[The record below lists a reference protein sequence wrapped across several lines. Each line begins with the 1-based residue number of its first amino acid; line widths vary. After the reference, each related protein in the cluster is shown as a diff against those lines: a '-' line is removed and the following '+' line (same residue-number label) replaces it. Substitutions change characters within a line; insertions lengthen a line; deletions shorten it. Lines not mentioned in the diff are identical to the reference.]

1 MGMATLPVP
10 YTIRSHGLSTEASE
24 SSKLIACSRK
34 IIRDFNKLVFKP
46 KTVCLRLAKHIDRI
60 SHDGQIVKALATSD
74 VSVVNTSEKVATY
87 RFRTEFGGQLKAIVV
102 KKNNNKYAIHV
113 EVEPLQLCGGK
124 GELIM
129 IWGLFTADSTT
140 LMPFDSQKSSVD
152 SQCSITETRFVGDA
166 VELEFEENVAPFY
179 VSFLLKS
186 DLGTDSKVSTI
197 RSHRN
202 TNFTV
207 PVGFGAGHPSPLGV
221 SFLDD
226 GSVNFAFFSC
236 NIDSVVLCLYADT
249 TAEKPALEI
258 DLDPYINRSGD
269 IWHAL
274 LYSSMP
280 FVSYGY
286 RCRSGVGNREHRVLL
301 DPYAKVLDVFG
312 LNQPKKWL
320 GKLSEEPTFDWS
332 GEVRPNLPM
341 ENMILYRLNVARFT
355 KHKSSELS
363 DSIAGSFSAI
373 SEKLHHFEDLGV
385 NAILLEPVFPFDE
398 ENGPYFP
405 CHFFSPESL
414 YGPSGD
420 PVNVAESMK
429 EMVKTLHAGGIEVLL
444 EVVFT
449 HTGEVGA
456 LKEIDSSSYYYIE
469 GGEEL
474 KYKNALNCNHPI
486 VQQLVLE
493 SLRYWVT
500 EYHIDGFCFINAS
513 SLTRGVQGDFL
524 SHPPLVEAIAFD
536 PILAKVKIVADSWDP
551 HDMETKEVRFPHWQR
566 WAEMNSQFSIDV
578 KNFLRGRSL
587 ISELATRLCGSGDLF
602 LYGRGPAFSF
612 NYVTRNPGFTLV
624 DLVSFS
630 RSELESELSWN
641 CGEEGATNKTVV
653 LETRLKQIR
662 NFLFIMFVSLGVP
675 VLNMGD
681 ECGHSTGGS
690 QAYADRKP
698 LDWNALRSGFG
709 IQITQFISFLSS
721 LKMRRRDLLQ
731 RRSFLEEDNIEWH
744 GAEQSPPMWDDPACK
759 FLAMALKGDAES
771 RQSTSGSLNMH
782 GDLFVAFNAGDQS
795 EKVALPSLAGDASW
809 TLLVDTALPFPGF
822 FTVDGV
828 PLEDGSVTYEMKSHS
843 CILFEARSLS

>member
-1 MGMATLPVP
+1 MATLPVP
-10 YTIRSHGLSTEASE
+10 YVIRSHGLRTEAFE
-24 SSKLIACSRK
+24 SSKLFACNLKK
-34 IIRDFNKLVFKP
+34 IGGFNKLIFKP
-46 KTVCLRLAKHIDRI
+46 KTVRLRLVKRIERI
-60 SHDGQIVKALATSD
+60 SHDRQILKALANSN
-74 VSVVNTSEKVATY
+74 VSAVKTWEEVATY
-87 RFRTEFGGQLKAIVV
+87 RFRMEFGGQLKVTVV
-102 KKNNNKYAIHV
+102 KKNNDKYGIHV
-113 EVEPLQLCGGK
+113 EVEPLQLF
-124 GELIM
+124 GENGALIM
-129 IWGLFTADSTT
+129 IWGLFTANSAT
-140 LMPFDSQKSSVD
+140 LMSLDSQHSSVD
-152 SQCSITETRFVGDA
+152 SQCSTTETQFVGDA
-166 VELEFEENVAPFY
+166 VELDFEENVAPFY

-186 DLGTDSKVSTI
+186 DSGSDSKVSII

-226 GSVNFAFFSC
+226 GSVNFAFFSSSV
-236 NIDSVVLCLYADT
+236 DSVVLCLYADT

-286 RCRSGVGNREHRVLL
+286 RCRSGVGNKEHRVLL
-301 DPYAKVLDVFG
+301 DPYAKVLEVFG
-312 LNQPKKWL
+312 NEPKKWL
-320 GKLSEEPTFDWS
+320 GKLGGEPAFDWS

-341 ENMILYRLNVARFT
+341 EKMIVYRLNVARFT
-355 KHKSSELS
+355 KDKSSYLS

-405 CHFFSPESL
+405 WHFFSPGSL
-414 YGPSGD
+414 YGPFGD
-420 PVNVAESMK
+420 AVHVAKSMK
-429 EMVKTLHAGGIEVLL
+429 EMVKTLHADGIEVLL

-449 HTGEVGA
+449 HNGGVGA
-456 LKEIDSSSYYYIE
+456 LKEIDNSSYYNIQ

-474 KYKNALNCNHPI
+474 KSRNALNCNHPI

-500 EYHIDGFCFINAS
+500 EFHIDGFCFINAS
-513 SLTRGVQGDFL
+513 SLTRGVHGKFL
-524 SHPPLVEAIAFD
+524 SRPPLVEAIAFD
-536 PILAKVKIVADSWDP
+536 PVLAKVKIVADSWDP

-578 KNFLRGRSL
+578 KNFLRGRGL
-587 ISELATRLCGSGDLF
+587 ISKLATRLCGSGDLF
-602 LYGRGPAFSF
+602 LGGRGPAFSF
-612 NYVTRNPGFTLV
+612 NYVTRNVGFTLV

-662 NFLFIMFVSLGVP
+662 NFLFILFISLGVP

-681 ECGHSTGGS
+681 ECGQSCGGS
-690 QAYADRKP
+690 PAYADRKP

-709 IQITQFISFLSS
+709 IQITKFISFLSS
-721 LKMRRRDLLQ
+721 LKARRSDLLQ
-731 RRSFLEEDNIEWH
+731 KRSFLKEDSIGWH

-759 FLAMALKGDAES
+759 FLAMTLKGDAES
-771 RQSTSGSLNMH
+771 SQSTSGSPNMH
-782 GDLFVAFNAGDQS
+782 GDLFVAFNAADQS
-795 EKVALPSLAGDASW
+795 EKAALPPLTGDATW
-809 TLLVDTALPFPGF
+809 LLLVDTALPFPGF
-822 FTVDGV
+822 FSVDGV

-843 CILFEARSLS
+843 CILFESRSMS